1 MVIRWMILFTFY
13 SVMIPCAWVMLIPFR
28 DVTRLSYEK
37 TRTIMLTA
45 LAGISV
51 LFTYIEYT
59 RSFNALVTIGIFLL
73 VIPSFLLLR
82 ADFRKILYQYL
93 VIAAVVTLSGM
104 MYRQIGMYFQTVESL
119 AAAAVVRWLFI
130 LLLLFFVVRMKEQLV
145 WLFHDFNEGKFWNT
159 AWAAPVTITVLGY
172 LIFYFDR
179 TRIQGKAG
187 IFLMSVLTIGTLCI
201 SFCLNEIAL
210 LQVAKLMNENRE
222 MEKVKWMQDVQ
233 VKDYVQLRAYMDQTS
248 KERHDFRH
256 IVGTL
261 QVMLEEGRFQEAEEF
276 CSAYFRKD
284 RVRSSRV
291 NFCENSAVNALLRYY
306 STVAESAGVN
316 LKVSSVVPK
325 DLGIAA
331 EDLCVL
337 IGNLL
342 DNAVQAAA
350 AVPEDLRVVDLDL
363 EKEERGA
370 FYLSMVNPY
379 AGERVK
385 INGQYRS
392 QKKNGGIGLK
402 SVMQIT
408 EKYHGQARFRD
419 ADGVFYTSVMLEEVE

>member
-201 SFCLNEIAL
+201 SFCLN
-210 LQVAKLMNENRE
+210 
-222 MEKVKWMQDVQ
+222 
-233 VKDYVQLRAYMDQTS
+233 
-248 KERHDFRH
+248 
-256 IVGTL
+256 
-261 QVMLEEGRFQEAEEF
+261 
-276 CSAYFRKD
+276 
-284 RVRSSRV
+284 
-291 NFCENSAVNALLRYY
+291 
-306 STVAESAGVN
+306 
-316 LKVSSVVPK
+316 
-325 DLGIAA
+325 
-331 EDLCVL
+331 
-337 IGNLL
+337 
-342 DNAVQAAA
+342 
-350 AVPEDLRVVDLDL
+350 
-363 EKEERGA
+363 
-370 FYLSMVNPY
+370 
-379 AGERVK
+379 
-385 INGQYRS
+385 
-392 QKKNGGIGLK
+392 
-402 SVMQIT
+402 
-408 EKYHGQARFRD
+408 
-419 ADGVFYTSVMLEEVE
+419 

>member
-1 MVIRWMILFTFY
+1 
-13 SVMIPCAWVMLIPFR
+13 
-28 DVTRLSYEK
+28 
-37 TRTIMLTA
+37 
-45 LAGISV
+45 
-51 LFTYIEYT
+51 
-59 RSFNALVTIGIFLL
+59 
-73 VIPSFLLLR
+73 
-82 ADFRKILYQYL
+82 
-93 VIAAVVTLSGM
+93 
-104 MYRQIGMYFQTVESL
+104 
-119 AAAAVVRWLFI
+119 
-130 LLLLFFVVRMKEQLV
+130 
-145 WLFHDFNEGKFWNT
+145 
-159 AWAAPVTITVLGY
+159 
-172 LIFYFDR
+172 
-179 TRIQGKAG
+179 
-187 IFLMSVLTIGTLCI
+187 
-201 SFCLNEIAL
+201 
-210 LQVAKLMNENRE
+210 
-222 MEKVKWMQDVQ
+222 
-233 VKDYVQLRAYMDQTS
+233 
-248 KERHDFRH
+248 
-256 IVGTL
+256 
-261 QVMLEEGRFQEAEEF
+261 
-276 CSAYFRKD
+276 
-284 RVRSSRV
+284 VRSSLV
-291 NFCENSAVNALLRYY
+291 NFCENSAVNALLKYY

-379 AGERVK
+379 AGERTK

-408 EKYHGQARFRD
+408 EKYHGQTRFRD